1 MAHCAHARPTVAAHC
16 KIQLLTCNKKLMWL
30 AALAATASNL
40 VDIDAIAPACLPAC
54 GKWQAASCKLQCQCR
69 EGQCQVGAKPSRAE
83 SSRAGGYNL
92 TPTTCGM
99 PHGLK
104 LANILQ
110 CFASITHIH
119 RKRQRERQTSR
130 QFVRQADKSID
141 R

>member
-1 MAHCAHARPTVAAHC
+1 MC
-16 KIQLLTCNKKLMWL
+16 L

-54 GKWQAASCKLQCQCR
+54 LWQVASSQLQVAVSVPR
-69 EGQCQVGAKPSRAE
+69 RPVSGWGQAKP
-83 SSRAGGYNL
+83 SRAGGYNL

-110 CFASITHIH
+110 CFVSITYTHTQIDT
-119 RKRQRERQTSR
+119 QRERD
-130 QFVRQADKSID
+130 RQADNLSGRPIN